1 MGGTRFAYS
10 PCGSSDG
17 ITVGI
22 CTKKYCGLLRGFT
35 IAREALVKLHK
46 GKRFAPFLF
55 YADKALLPDGFGDK
69 SLGKAFLPDGFW
81 NKSPEIGV
89 KMGWLT

>member
-1 MGGTRFAYS
+1 MGLWLSCIKGNGLRRF
-10 PCGSSDG
+10 
-17 ITVGI
+17 
-22 CTKKYCGLLRGFT
+22 F
-35 IAREALVKLHK
+35 
-46 GKRFAPFLF
+46 F
-55 YADKALLPDGFGDK
+55 YADKTLLLDGFGDK